1 MNTTTLFNAYTRKY
15 KQLFPSLNER
25 GRRLA
30 AASDAKML
38 GYGGITLIHKASRLA
53 INTIRT
59 GIKELFEDQGGRLPP
74 ESCRHSG
81 GGRKRVT
88 DIDKTLKDDLLALVA
103 NSSQGDPESPLQWTN
118 KSIRILAKELKKKDH
133 TISHTKVGELLKEN
147 DYRLQSNKKTREGAN
162 HPDRDV
168 QFQYIA
174 NQSKEYLTSN
184 DPVISV
190 DTKKK
195 ELVGNF
201 KNNGQ
206 KWLPKGKPIE
216 VNIHDFP
223 NQELAKAVPY
233 GIYDPIHDQ
242 GFVNVGISHDTA
254 EFAVASIKRWWQ
266 YLGKERYLKSKRL
279 LITADSGGSNGYR
292 LRLWKKELQALADE
306 TGLGI
311 TVLHF
316 PPGTSKWNRIEHRLF
331 SFISINWKGQPLIN
345 YEVIVNLIA
354 STKTKTGLKVY
365 ATLDNRKYQLRNKV
379 TDKEMR
385 SLIIEPH
392 KFHGEWNY
400 TIKPRS
406 G

>member
-1 MNTTTLFNAYTRKY
+1 MDTTTLFNAYTRKY

-25 GRRLA
+25 GRRLT

-38 GYGGITLIHKASRLA
+38 GYGGITLIHKASGLA

-59 GIKELFEDQGGRLPP
+59 GIKEIEDQGNRLPP

-81 GGRKRVT
+81 GGRKRIT
-88 DIDKTLKDDLLALVA
+88 ETDKTLKDDLLALVA
-103 NSSQGDPESPLQWTN
+103 DSSQGDPESPLQWTN

-147 DYRLQSNKKTREGAN
+147 DYRLQSNKKTKEGAN
-162 HPDRDV
+162 HPDRDA

-233 GIYDPIHDQ
+233 GIYDPIHDH

-266 YLGKERYLKSKRL
+266 YLGKGRYLKSKRL

-306 TGLGI
+306 TGLEI
-311 TVLHF
+311 TILHF

-385 SLIIEPH
+385 LLVIEPH
-392 KFHGEWNY
+392 EFHGEWNY

-406 G
+406 K